1 MDKFIEI
8 FVFYLSEWQQVAIN
22 NVQYSV
28 VIALGSLLIG
38 VLLVLLLKRKKSVSL
53 KQKLMLQNHAL
64 EQSEQ
69 KYDKLLITQKND
81 VENISS
87 LQQQIDQLT
96 KDLQESEKQ
105 SKEYIQKEEL
115 TKKALDAKN
124 LEVDGLESIVN
135 EKNQRV
141 DQLQSKLD
149 EQKIQVSEHALE
161 QAQIVVMEKEL
172 SELSNKLN
180 KVEQKI
186 QTQIVELTNKNEMIA
201 QLELSAQSSENNL
214 DEVSELKSEITKQE
228 VDSNIEQLLE
238 LENTLQQQNQQMTQ
252 FNKKLQSLL
261 IQSNTNTENE
271 NILTDTR
278 QDSGGVLSK
287 LLYKMSFLDNVKNS
301 DAEQSHANDPVIED
315 VWQQHQHVIDQLI
328 EQLSV
333 QQPKP
338 DVQTVNIEDERLAA
352 NDTEEALEQ
361 QSIQEDESAEE
372 MDQLKLKLKGFYRKL
387 IL

>member
-387 IL
+387 IS

>member
-64 EQSEQ
+64 ELSEQ

-105 SKEYIQKEEL
+105 SNEYIQKEEL
-115 TKKALDAKN
+115 IKKALDAKN

-201 QLELSAQSSENNL
+201 QLELSAQSSEKNL

-271 NILTDTR
+271 NILTDTH

-301 DAEQSHANDPVIED
+301 DAEQSHANDLVIED
-315 VWQQHQHVIDQLI
+315 VWQQHQHIIDQLI

-352 NDTEEALEQ
+352 NDTEEVLDQ
-361 QSIQEDESAEE
+361 QSTQVDESAKE

-387 IL
+387 IS

>member
-8 FVFYLSEWQQVAIN
+8 FFFYLSEWQQVAIN

-38 VLLVLLLKRKKSVSL
+38 VFLVVLLKSKNSVSL
-53 KQKLMLQNHAL
+53 KQKLMQQNHAL

-69 KYDKLLITQKND
+69 KYDKLLTTQKND
-81 VENISS
+81 AENISS

-105 SKEYIQKEEL
+105 HNEFIQQEAL
-115 TKKALDAKN
+115 STKALDAKQ
-124 LEVDGLESIVN
+124 LELDGLESTVN

-141 DQLQSKLD
+141 DQLQSELD

-161 QAQIVVMEKEL
+161 QAQLVVMEKEV

-180 KVEQKI
+180 NVEQQI
-186 QTQIVELTNKNEMIA
+186 QTQLVELTNKNELIA
-201 QLELSAQSSENNL
+201 QLELSAQSSEKNS
-214 DEVSELKSEITKQE
+214 DEASELKAENTRQDE
-228 VDSNIEQLLE
+228 ESNVEQLLE

-252 FNKKLQSLL
+252 FNETLQSLL
-261 IQSNTNTENE
+261 IQPNADTENE
-271 NILTDTR
+271 NSLTDAN
-278 QDSGGVLSK
+278 QASGGLFNKFLS
-287 LLYKMSFLDNVKNS
+287 KMSFLDNDNKTG
-301 DAEQSHANDPVIED
+301 AGQSHANDPVIED
-315 VWQQHQHVIDQLI
+315 VWQQHQKIIDQLI

-333 QQPKP
+333 QHTKS
-338 DVQTVNIEDERLAA
+338 DVQTVDIEEERLSPK
-352 NDTEEALEQ
+352 DTEEAVEQ
-361 QSIQEDESAEE
+361 QSTQVDESADE

-387 IL
+387 IS

>member
-1 MDKFIEI
+1 
-8 FVFYLSEWQQVAIN
+8 
-22 NVQYSV
+22 
-28 VIALGSLLIG
+28 
-38 VLLVLLLKRKKSVSL
+38 
-53 KQKLMLQNHAL
+53 MLQNHAL

-81 VENISS
+81 AENISS

-96 KDLQESEKQ
+96 KDLQESKKQ
-105 SKEYIQKEEL
+105 SNEYIQKEEL
-115 TKKALDAKN
+115 IKKALDAKN

-186 QTQIVELTNKNEMIA
+186 QTQIVELTNKNEMIS

-228 VDSNIEQLLE
+228 VDRNIEQLLE

-352 NDTEEALEQ
+352 NDTEEALDQ
-361 QSIQEDESAEE
+361 QSTQVDESAKE

-387 IL
+387 IS